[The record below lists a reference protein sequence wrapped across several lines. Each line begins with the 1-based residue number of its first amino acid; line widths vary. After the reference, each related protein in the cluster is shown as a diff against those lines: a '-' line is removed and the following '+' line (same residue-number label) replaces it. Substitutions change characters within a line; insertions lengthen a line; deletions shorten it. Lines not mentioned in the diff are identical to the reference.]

1 MPKPSKRAVTMAIFM
16 TVVLIAGLLV
26 GLMIRP
32 SRPWSFFRPAPLGLT
47 MKVLGNATN
56 YLKFDQEHD
65 WKALCISNGTSKTV
79 FYTVTEVEYRTAD
92 GWHSAGSWLS
102 NTLTN
107 TSLMTRRETTGE
119 IAPGSNDVFY
129 ATIATTNLPW
139 RLRVGCF
146 EQSWQDSSLVRSIR
160 SPIGGRTPPTSK
172 SWSGRRYELV
182 GGEINQWHQGAAANS
197 HPPRHAQ

>member
-1 MPKPSKRAVTMAIFM
+1 
-16 TVVLIAGLLV
+16 
-26 GLMIRP
+26 
-32 SRPWSFFRPAPLGLT
+32 LT
-47 MKVLGNATN
+47 IQVLGSATN
-56 YLKFDQEHD
+56 YLKFDREHD
-65 WKALCISNGTSKTV
+65 WKAFCISNGTPKTV

-119 IAPGSNDVFY
+119 IPPGSNDVFY
-129 ATIATTNLPW
+129 ATLSPTNLPW

-146 EQSWQDSSLVRSIR
+146 QPSWQDSSLARSIR
-160 SPIGGRTPPTSK
+160 LPIGGTRSPAAK

-182 GGEINQWHQGAAANS
+182 GGEVAK
-197 HPPRHAQ
+197 